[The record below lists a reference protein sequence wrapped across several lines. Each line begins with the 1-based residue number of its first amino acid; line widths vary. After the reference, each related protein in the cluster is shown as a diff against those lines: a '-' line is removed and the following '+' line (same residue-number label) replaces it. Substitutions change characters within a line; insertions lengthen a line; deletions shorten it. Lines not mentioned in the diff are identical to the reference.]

1 MNMKEVPI
9 LSYEKKTVET
19 EDRFLDAKMGKLEN
33 EKNAMRHLRRENRRW
48 YDGKDEYRLC

>member
-33 EKNAMRHLRRENRRW
+33 EKKCDEAFETRELEVVRW
-48 YDGKDEYRLC
+48 QR